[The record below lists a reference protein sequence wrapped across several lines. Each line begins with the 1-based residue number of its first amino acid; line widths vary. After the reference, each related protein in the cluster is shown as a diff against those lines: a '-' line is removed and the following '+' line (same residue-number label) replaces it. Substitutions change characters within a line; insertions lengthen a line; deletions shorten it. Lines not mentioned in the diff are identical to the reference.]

1 MKVDLHCHTDN
12 TVKGDLKR
20 YVEATKFRNIIGDNN
35 IEVVAMTNHNKFLKD
50 RYLELQEATSDIAM
64 IWPGIEL
71 TVDAG
76 NGERHMIIIASPK
89 YVDDFDRII
98 KDLLGRTKADD
109 VCIPLEKFNNLF
121 DPLQVIYIVHYH
133 DKTKKFYDS
142 EIEKLIT
149 ILTDKD
155 LIFLEP
161 TNITSMGIFLDH
173 DMRSIIGSDVID
185 WDKYPINKI
194 PELRLRIED
203 FECFRLLAQK
213 DKRIVNKL
221 LANEDSFKVHVE
233 KHWNRDFLLYNDINI
248 IFGGKG
254 TGKSILAREI
264 YTKLNLEKDKVKYFN
279 SENSGLHYEDAIK
292 VTFTDDEYKK
302 FASSDMSGELSFI
315 KEWTQS
321 SPTRLKKY
329 VDWGE
334 RKTAKELSDSFSFIN
349 MTYQGVIDDTDY
361 LEYLS
366 TFNDYTNTMV
376 SLDNINLKDKVE
388 ESSIRKFKEAS
399 EQINREL
406 LIAVNNKF
414 IDLYTMKLVRKTID
428 IMKTAVLE
436 KKQVLSKP
444 ESVGFIDYYTSRIQ
458 VVDKLQKFEEVF
470 NKENKIEKTKLGE
483 VENKGEVFLK
493 KEIIINPI
501 SIIGVVYKSN
511 FGKQKITKIINF
523 INDCINSA
531 FQIDFSEKLNDLVNY
546 LEENQVTGIN
556 DFIGR
561 KNTPTLEDLETIY
574 EPSKGEKHMLALNN
588 VILEDYKYFV
598 LDEPTVG
605 LGHEYVS
612 NFILPQLKKLVKQG
626 KTYIIVTHD
635 ANIGVRSLPYK
646 SVYMHYD
653 NNKKEFLVYE
663 GNPFENVLYE
673 INSKSNPLKWSS
685 RAQAVLEGGELAFVE
700 RRKIYGKE

>member
-1 MKVDLHCHTDN
+1 MKIDLHCHTDN

-20 YVEATKFRNIIGDNN
+20 YVEATKFRNIIGDNS
-35 IEVVAMTNHNKFLKD
+35 IEVVAITNHNKFLKD
-50 RYLELQEATSDIAM
+50 RYLELREATSDIAM

-76 NGERHMIIIASPK
+76 NGERHMIIISSLK
-89 YVDDFDRII
+89 YVNDFDRII
-98 KDLLGRTKADD
+98 KDLLGKTKADD
-109 VCIPLEKFNNLF
+109 VCIPLEKLNNLL

-133 DKTKKFYDS
+133 DKAKKFYDS
-142 EIEKLIT
+142 EIEKLRT
-149 ILTDKD
+149 VLTDQD

-279 SENSGLHYEDAIK
+279 SEDSGLHYEDAIK
-292 VTFTDDEYKK
+292 VTFTNDEYNK
-302 FASSDMSGELSFI
+302 FASSNMSRELSFI

-334 RKTAKELSDSFSFIN
+334 RKTAKELSDNFSFIN

-361 LEYLS
+361 MEYLS
-366 TFNDYTNTMV
+366 TFNDYTNTMM

-388 ESSIRKFKEAS
+388 ESSIQKFKEAS
-399 EQINREL
+399 EQINKEL
-406 LIAVNNKF
+406 LLAVNSKF
-414 IDLYTMKLVRKTID
+414 IELYTMKLVRKTID

-458 VVDKLQKFEEVF
+458 VVDKLQKFDEVF
-470 NKENKIEKTKLGE
+470 NKENKVEKTKLGE
-483 VENKGEVFLK
+483 VENKGEIFLK
-493 KEIIINPI
+493 KEVIINPT
-501 SIIGVVYKSN
+501 SITGVFYKGN
-511 FGKQKITKIINF
+511 FGKQKITKIINS
-523 INDCINSA
+523 INDCIKSA
-531 FQIDFSEKLNDLVNY
+531 FQIKFSEKLNDLVAY
-546 LEENQVTGIN
+546 LEENKVTGIN
-556 DFIGR
+556 DLIGR
-561 KNTPTLEDLETIY
+561 KNTPTLKDLETIY

-588 VILEDYKYFV
+588 VILEDFKYFV

-612 NFILPQLKKLVKQG
+612 SFILPQLKKLVKQG

-635 ANIGVRSLPYK
+635 ANIGVRSLPYM
-646 SVYMHYD
+646 SIYMHYD
-653 NNKKEFLVYE
+653 NNKKEFLVFE

-673 INSKSNPLKWSS
+673 INSKSSPLQWNS
-685 RAQAVLEGGELAFVE
+685 RAQTVLEGGELAFVE